1 MYKMLRHTMDSF
13 VELWSK
19 TNEDKSQILYIRE
32 TGCIKPNIIVLLDIA
47 IK

>member
-1 MYKMLRHTMDSF
+1 MLRHTMKSF

-32 TGCIKPNIIVLLDIA
+32 TGYVKPNINVLLGIA
-47 IK
+47 IE